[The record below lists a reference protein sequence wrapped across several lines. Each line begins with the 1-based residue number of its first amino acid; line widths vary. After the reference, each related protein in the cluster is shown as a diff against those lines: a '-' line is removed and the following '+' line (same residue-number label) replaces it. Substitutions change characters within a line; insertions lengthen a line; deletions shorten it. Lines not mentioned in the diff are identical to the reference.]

1 MAVAVAM
8 LQVRR
13 AADARGL
20 DLEDTIAAY
29 VEAATAA
36 AATATATGSRSDTAT
51 ANSFQISPFSGLFI
65 QGSFFGIFSRPKIPK
80 IAFSASIRFS
90 KNCLSALIFSIF

>member
-13 AADARGL
+13 TADARGL

-36 AATATATGSRSDTAT
+36 AATATATGSGSGSGSGSDEAYTEE
-51 ANSFQISPFSGLFI
+51 
-65 QGSFFGIFSRPKIPK
+65 
-80 IAFSASIRFS
+80 
-90 KNCLSALIFSIF
+90 